1 VPVYVGDTPHQVIY
15 QLGVQPDECMLYA
28 NGRRPQLP
36 GAKESGAWPQPA
48 SGGRQRGKLVRTE
61 LPELGAVFWPV
72 GIGDSTTVVVQEDV
86 ILQVDLNDRDK
97 ADSDDNP
104 EVPVVDL
111 LVAALPELDGRPY
124 LSAFAL
130 THADQDHCSGFAD
143 LLEKA
148 IIGELWATPR
158 MWREYLEDPAGPG
171 LCEDAKAFHEEVERR
186 VAAIM
191 NAVSQGQEVQPGDRL
206 LVIGYDTDHSKHAYC
221 ELPDEYLVYPGD
233 SITKIDGTDY
243 AGRFEAFVHAPFK
256 DDCAAARNDTSLA
269 MQVTLTEDGGK
280 DGKVLLFGD
289 LAYDTIVKIFQYS
302 EEKDR
307 PEYLAWDLL
316 LAPHHCSKKVMY
328 ISEGGRDVLRTDI
341 LEAFERHARELSV
354 VVASSA
360 VIPISD
366 VANAN
371 PPHRK
376 AADRYRDY
384 ANRFICTMEW
394 PSVENPSP
402 VVFGVDPS
410 GAQIVEDDMV
420 KLSAKTAEVAKAA
433 GTRRRLSEVAAAATA
448 AGRFAAGRAG
458 VSQTATVSGPDR
470 VRAAVASDRG
480 SQTAPTTAVGFG
492 RD

>member
-1 VPVYVGDTPHQVIY
+1 V
-15 QLGVQPDECMLYA
+15 
-28 NGRRPQLP
+28 
-36 GAKESGAWPQPA
+36 S
-48 SGGRQRGKLVRTE
+48 TE

-72 GIGDSTTVVVQEDV
+72 GTGDSTTIVVREDV

-111 LVAALPELDGRPY
+111 LIAALPERGGRPY

-130 THADQDHCSGFAD
+130 SHADQDHCSGFAD
-143 LLEKA
+143 LLQKA

-158 MWREYLEDPAGPG
+158 MWREYLDDPAGPG
-171 LCEDAKAFHEEVERR
+171 LCEDAKAFHKEVERR
-186 VAAIM
+186 VAAIQD
-191 NAVSQGQEVQPGDRL
+191 AVSRGREIERGDRL
-206 LVIGYDTDHSKHAYC
+206 LVVGYDTDHSEHAYS
-221 ELPDEYLVYPGD
+221 ELPDEYLIYPGD

-269 MQVTLTEDGGK
+269 MQVTLIEDGGK
-280 DGKVLLFGD
+280 DGKVLLLGD
-289 LAYDTIVKIFQYS
+289 LAHDTIVKIFNYS
-302 EEKDR
+302 EDKDR

-328 ISEGGRDVLRTDI
+328 VSESGHDVLRTDI
-341 LEAFERHARELSV
+341 FEAFERHARESSV

-360 VIPISD
+360 VIPASD
-366 VANAN
+366 IANAN

-384 ANRFICTMEW
+384 ADRFICTMEW
-394 PSVENPSP
+394 PSVGDPSP
-402 VVFGVDPS
+402 VVFGVDAS
-410 GAQIVEDDMV
+410 GAQVVEDDV
-420 KLSAKTAEVAKAA
+420 VELSAKTAEVAKAA

-448 AGRFAAGRAG
+448 AGRFQAGGVGVAA
-458 VSQTATVSGPDR
+458 TATLSGPDR

-480 SQTAPTTAVGFG
+480 GQTAPTTAVGFG